1 MAIKIDKSKMVRNLA
16 RKTKLVQ
23 HLDKCIK
30 DTGDFTWQYEYTPK
44 EEDDAWHP
52 SSHCTPSPWELYHY
66 AIDSGELTQE
76 APADYNPDTQS
87 GPIQK
92 NRREGFS
99 ASILKT
105 FQVGH
110 FWHAYL
116 QWIVINQLGFCEAK
130 HIERRGR
137 KAWSRTEIMANLK
150 GQKSSVPKPF
160 HWVTG
165 SADIAPCVIPGHG
178 DYLVDFKTM
187 GAHDFKPMA
196 APKWAVGKWECQLNI
211 YMDFFDIEKALIVGI
226 LKDSPH
232 DFKEFTFHRN
242 QELVDALYSKWKL
255 VSACLDEGIEP
266 PEDEEIELP
275 LRGPVDT

>member
-1 MAIKIDKSKMVRNLA
+1 MAIKVDKSKMVRNLA
-16 RKTKLVQ
+16 RNTKLVQ
-23 HLDKCIK
+23 HLDKAIGK
-30 DTGDFTWQYEYTPK
+30 GDFIWQYEYEPK
-44 EEDDAWHP
+44 KADDAWHP
-52 SSHCTPSPWELYHY
+52 SGHCTPSVYELYHD
-66 AIDSGELTQE
+66 AKGSVWMNPGVPTVPV
-76 APADYNPDTQS
+76 APHP
-87 GPIQK
+87 
-92 NRREGFS
+92 
-99 ASILKT
+99 ASLLKT

-116 QWIVINQLGFCEAK
+116 QWIVEKQLGFCEAK
-130 HIERRGR
+130 HIERRGKR
-137 KAWSRTEIMANLK
+137 VWQQSIGRADAPTA
-150 GQKSSVPKPF
+150 F

-165 SADIAPCVIPGHG
+165 SADIAPCSIPGHD

-232 DFKEFTFHRN
+232 EFKEFEFHRN

-255 VSACLDEGIEP
+255 VSACLDEGVEP

-275 LRGPVDT
+275 LRGPIDT